1 MTSLCSVKV
10 SLKKKI
16 TFNMILITFNAKI
29 IKASRE
35 SLLIITKRVFE
46 ILQVQNLKSTFLVS
60 LNKKTV
66 FQKRFAKK
74 LLTLNYCNCGNF
86 M

>member
-1 MTSLCSVKV
+1 
-10 SLKKKI
+10 
-16 TFNMILITFNAKI
+16 MILITFNAKI
-29 IKASRE
+29 IKTSSE
-35 SLLIITKRVFE
+35 SFLIITKRVFG

-66 FQKRFAKK
+66 FKKRFAKK

>member
-1 MTSLCSVKV
+1 MISPYSVKV
-10 SLKKKI
+10 SLKKKN
-16 TFNMILITFNAKI
+16 TFNMVLITFNTKI
-29 IKASRE
+29 IKANSE
-35 SLLIITKRVFE
+35 SFLIITKCVFG
-46 ILQVQNLKSTFLVS
+46 ILQVQNFKSTFLVS

-66 FQKRFAKK
+66 FQKRIAKK